1 MSKSRLIPQ
10 INLDDFHTC
19 EPCIKGKMT
28 TKPFSK
34 HWKSSDL
41 LEVVLF
47 NTCGPLLTKTY
58 RGMEYLVTFT
68 DDYSRY
74 GYIYLLKFK
83 SEAVVKFKEFKLQ
96 VENQLGRSIKSL
108 NNDRGDEYEA
118 FDQFCKE
125 MGIRHIYIMPYK
137 PQQNGIAERRNRTLM
152 NIMRSMMTY
161 ADLQIVF

>member
-1 MSKSRLIPQ
+1 
-10 INLDDFHTC
+10 
-19 EPCIKGKMT
+19 MT

-34 HWKSSDL
+34 RWKSSDL

-47 NTCGPLLTKTY
+47 NTCGPLRTKTY
-58 RGMEYLVTFT
+58 QGMEYFVTFT

-83 SEAVVKFKEFKLQ
+83 SKAVVKFKEFKLQ
-96 VENQLGRSIKSL
+96 VKNQLGRSIKSL
-108 NNDRGDEYEA
+108 NNDRGEEYET

-137 PQQNGIAERRNRTLM
+137 PQ
-152 NIMRSMMTY
+152 
-161 ADLQIVF
+161 